1 MILWSALA
9 GQRLA
14 LLFTVVVGVVVF
26 DDIVL
31 LTEEHN
37 HSCSETDRDQLD
49 YGMWI
54 GHVSLKQHYL
64 PSGHPN

>member
-1 MILWSALA
+1 MIVWSALA
-9 GQRLA
+9 GQWLA

-37 HSCSETDRDQLD
+37 HSCSETE
-49 YGMWI
+49 I
-54 GHVSLKQHYL
+54 SLITRCGSDTFH
-64 PSGHPN
+64 